1 MKAVDLIIGY
11 LTEIEDL
18 LLQIDNITQN
28 QNALLLQSSHTDEE
42 EHLNCLEQ
50 MVEVKDE
57 VMNRLIEVEALFGE
71 SYEKYR
77 QELIS
82 SPYMKEIKQRVEGLL
97 AIKERITKQEQS
109 NVLLVKRRSAWQ
121 QEPTSIKPN
130 AAQVT
135 RAYKQSQ
142 IRN

>member
-11 LTEIEDL
+11 LTEIEAL
-18 LLQIDNITQN
+18 LFQIENITQN
-28 QNALLLQSSHTDEE
+28 QNTLLLQSSHTDEE

-71 SYEKYR
+71 SYEKHR

-82 SPYMKEIKQRVEGLL
+82 SPYMKEIKQRVERLL
-97 AIKERITKQEQS
+97 AIKERITQQEQN

-121 QEPTSIKPN
+121 PEPTSIKPN